1 MRRAA
6 TALLLCAATR
16 LCVHAPP
23 LSAQTA
29 DAVLDRAIA
38 AYQRVTT
45 LKAGFTQRVTDPMIG
60 TDETSRG
67 EFYQRRPKFAMRF
80 TQPVGDEIVSDGQT
94 LWVYLPSSAPHQ
106 VIRSAI
112 GQGTD
117 SPDPV
122 AEFLQNPRERFA
134 IAYVRAD
141 SVEHRPADVLS
152 FTPKAE
158 GSAYR
163 RVLAWIDRK
172 DGLPHAFEITE
183 SAGTI
188 RRVTFDHIQINARV
202 PGSTFAFNVP
212 SGARV
217 VDATQQ

>member
-1 MRRAA
+1 MRAA
-6 TALLLCAATR
+6 ACLVAACVAASALE
-16 LCVHAPP
+16 
-23 LSAQTA
+23 AQSA
-29 DAVLDRAIA
+29 DAVLDHSIA

-45 LKAGFTQRVTDPMIG
+45 LKAEFTQRITDPMIG

-67 EFYQRRPKFAMRF
+67 SFYQQRPKFAMRF
-80 TQPVGDEIVSDGQT
+80 TQPMGDEIVSDGQT

-106 VIRSAI
+106 VIRSTL

-122 AEFLQNPRERFA
+122 AEFLQSPRERFT
-134 IAYVRAD
+134 IAYVRSD
-141 SVEHRPADVLS
+141 SVGRHPADVLS
-152 FTPKAE
+152 FVPKGAN
-158 GSAYR
+158 SAYR

-172 DGLPHAFEITE
+172 DGLPHQFEITE
-183 SAGTI
+183 SAGTV
-188 RRVTFDHIQINARV
+188 RRVTFDRIPINARV